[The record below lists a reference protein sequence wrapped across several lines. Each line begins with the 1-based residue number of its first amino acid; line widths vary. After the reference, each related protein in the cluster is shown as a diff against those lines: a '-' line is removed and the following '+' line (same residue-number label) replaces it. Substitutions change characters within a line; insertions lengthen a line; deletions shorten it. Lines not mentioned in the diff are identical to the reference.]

1 MSKNNKHKE
10 RGYINVSQIKDEI
23 VIFIFTA
30 IVAGVASYLNR
41 TINEKSPFSLY
52 RFLAH
57 VLASITASWIAYN
70 SIKATGI
77 TNEYISTCAIG
88 LAGWA
93 GPTAMDF
100 LAYVARIK
108 ILSHFGFTKH
118 ADREQYYIP
127 TAPPAATQPYS
138 PQNAPQASIPQHV
151 GPTYVTQAPTPS
163 MPVPTQPGTPPATPP
178 AVTAQPVAEVA
189 GSSREERLA
198 RKQAAMAAQENAGN
212 TSK

>member
-1 MSKNNKHKE
+1 MSKHTKNKE
-10 RGYINVSQIKDEI
+10 RGYINVAQIKDEI

-41 TINEKSPFSLY
+41 TINEKSQFSLY

-70 SIKATGI
+70 LIKATGT
-77 TNEYISTCAIG
+77 TNEYLSTCAIG

-118 ADREQYYIP
+118 ADREQYY
-127 TAPPAATQPYS
+127 TPPPPVATQPYS
-138 PQNAPQASIPQHV
+138 QQNAPGASMPQQV
-151 GPTYVTQAPTPS
+151 GPTYVTQAPTQP
-163 MPVPTQPGTPPATPP
+163 MPVPTQPGTPAT
-178 AVTAQPVAEVA
+178 AVPAQPLADAVA

-212 TSK
+212 TLK

>member
-1 MSKNNKHKE
+1 MSKNNNKQ

-118 ADREQYYIP
+118 ADREQYYTP
-127 TAPPAATQPYS
+127 PPPAATQPYS
-138 PQNAPQASIPQHV
+138 PQNAPQTPVAQQM
-151 GPTYVTQAPTPS
+151 GPTYAPQDPAQS
-163 MPVPTQPGTPPATPP
+163 MPVPSQPGTPPATPP
-178 AVTAQPVAEVA
+178 AVPAQPVAEVA

>member
-1 MSKNNKHKE
+1 MSKNTKHNE
-10 RGYINVSQIKDEI
+10 RGYINVAQIKDEI

-30 IVAGVASYLNR
+30 VIAGVASYLNR
-41 TINEKSPFSLY
+41 TVTEKSQFSLY

-77 TNEYISTCAIG
+77 TNEHVITGAIG

-118 ADREQYYIP
+118 AEREQYYTP
-127 TAPPAATQPYS
+127 LPPVATQPYS
-138 PQNAPQASIPQHV
+138 PQTSIQQQVAPTHIP
-151 GPTYVTQAPTPS
+151 QAPTPS
-163 MPVPTQPGTPPATPP
+163 MSASTHPGTPPATPA
-178 AVTAQPVAEVA
+178 AVTAQPVADVVA

>member
-1 MSKNNKHKE
+1 MSKHNNNNRQ
-10 RGYINVSQIKDEI
+10 RGYVNVAQIKDEI
-23 VIFIFTA
+23 IIFIFTA
-30 IVAGVASYLNR
+30 LIAGVASYLNR
-41 TINEKSPFSLY
+41 TITEKSQFSFY

-70 SIKATGI
+70 SIKALGI

-118 ADREQYYIP
+118 ADREQYY
-127 TAPPAATQPYS
+127 TPPPPVATQPYS
-138 PQNAPQASIPQHV
+138 PQNAPQTTIPQQV
-151 GPTYVTQAPTPS
+151 TPTYAPQAHTVPMS
-163 MPVPTQPGTPPATPP
+163 VPTQPGTPQGTPQATPP
-178 AVTAQPVAEVA
+178 AAEVVA
-189 GSSREERLA
+189 GSAREERLA

-212 TSK
+212 TLK